1 MPQSGCNGCWICAWY
16 DLIWFLSVCLFACFF
31 SANGMC
37 IISACL
43 GTQIFRDFYWIQ
55 TTIKAKQYSIYFRW
69 KIEFHSKMA
78 GWVGRIDMWLWRLW
92 IKDCIFIAM
101 IYQIYFLI
109 LKMILFLYRDS
120 LTWAGTTLLFYTWSP
135 SCNSTPLCLTV
146 VGGYI
151 AFFLI
156 FYS

>member
-1 MPQSGCNGCWICAWY
+1 
-16 DLIWFLSVCLFACFF
+16 
-31 SANGMC
+31 
-37 IISACL
+37 
-43 GTQIFRDFYWIQ
+43 
-55 TTIKAKQYSIYFRW
+55 
-69 KIEFHSKMA
+69 
-78 GWVGRIDMWLWRLW
+78 
-92 IKDCIFIAM
+92 M

-120 LTWAGTTLLFYTWSP
+120 LTCAGTTLLFYTWSP
-135 SCNSTPLCLTV
+135 SCNSTPLWLTV